1 MSYSLRHKI
10 QIFFKD
16 VLVMMS
22 LLTLLDDIAATLDDV
37 AIMTKVALKKT
48 SALMTDD
55 LAVNSSV
62 IQGVNADRELPI
74 VKAIFYGSLINKVY
88 CIAGIMLLSA
98 FVPVLLKVVLV
109 IGGVYLCYEGAH
121 KVVEKLGSLS
131 SATESIPSSAS
142 EDEKIKGAI
151 RTDLILS
158 IEIIV
163 IAQNSLT
170 GSFLIQ
176 LSSLALIGLAASVLI
191 YGLVALLIKVDDFGL
206 YLIRHNFKKIG
217 MPMVAS
223 MPYIMRGLGVVG
235 TIAMFLVGGGI
246 LTHIFHLPSYLPS
259 ILQDM
264 IIGLLTGISV
274 VGVMSIKNKI
284 KK

>member
-1 MSYSLRHKI
+1 MI
-10 QIFFKD
+10 
-16 VLVMMS
+16 S

-48 SALMTDD
+48 SAIMTDD
-55 LAVNSSV
+55 LAVNSAV

-74 VKAIFYGSLINKVY
+74 VKAIFIGSLINKVY
-88 CIAGIMLLSA
+88 CIAGIMLISA
-98 FVPVLLKVVLV
+98 FFPLLLKIVLV

-121 KVVEKLGSLS
+121 KVVEKLTS
-131 SATESIPSSAS
+131 SSSGQGGNKPEAS
-142 EDEKIKGAI
+142 ESEKIKGAI

-163 IAQNSLT
+163 IAQNSLS
-170 GSFLIQ
+170 GSFWIQ
-176 LSSLALIGLAASVLI
+176 LSSLAVISVAASVLI

-206 YLIRHNFKKIG
+206 YLINRNFKKIG
-217 MPMVAS
+217 MPMVSS
-223 MPYIMRGLGVVG
+223 MPYIMRGLGVIG

-246 LTHIFHLPSYLPS
+246 LSHIFHIPIYIPS

-264 IIGLLTGISV
+264 ILGLLTGLSV
-274 VGVMSIKNKI
+274 LGVLLIKNKI
-284 KK
+284 K